1 MPIFI
6 LSKLVIKIWGDI
18 PKQNIL
24 SKFLTHL
31 SPLVGSIYEMNTKY
45 CMSHDTYTYKGD
57 RSESFSFFLEEFP
70 SLGVGSQTSLLLPER
85 HFQEKEKPAELLMVV
100 FAAVAL

>member
-57 RSESFSFFLEEFP
+57 LSHSIII
-70 SLGVGSQTSLLLPER
+70 
-85 HFQEKEKPAELLMVV
+85 K
-100 FAAVAL
+100 